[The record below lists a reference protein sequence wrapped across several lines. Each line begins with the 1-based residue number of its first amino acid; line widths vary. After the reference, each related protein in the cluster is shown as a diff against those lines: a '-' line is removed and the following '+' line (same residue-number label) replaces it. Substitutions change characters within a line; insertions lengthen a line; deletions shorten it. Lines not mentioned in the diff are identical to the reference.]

1 MKSILILIWAIA
13 YFFTQV
19 SNLFGATPLPPRGYT
34 PTPTE
39 VVAMTLLGEA
49 RGEGRAGIYAV
60 ATVISKRMGN
70 RRMTAQ
76 QVCLEDWQ
84 FSCWNDNDKNK
95 KKLYNLLH
103 THSMR
108 AYAMYIAQNINRLDN
123 SYTKQADHY
132 CSIHINPYWAYDK
145 KKKKW
150 LVPVITIGGH
160 KFYKLR

>member
-1 MKSILILIWAIA
+1 MKKTLFTVWAFA
-13 YFFTQV
+13 YFITQV
-19 SNLFGATPLPPRGYT
+19 SNLFGATLPPRGYT

-49 RGEGRAGIYAV
+49 RGEGKAGIYAV

-84 FSCWNDNDKNK
+84 FSCNNDNDKNK
-95 KKLYNLLH
+95 KKLLSLLR

-108 AYAMYIAQNINRLDN
+108 TYAMYIAQNINRLDN
-123 SYTKQADHY
+123 SYTKHADHY
-132 CSIHINPYWAYDK
+132 CNIHANPYWGK
-145 KKKKW
+145 GIT
-150 LVPVITIGGH
+150 PVVTIGNH